1 MTGRTQGILMLLVAS
16 LIWGTAF
23 VAQSVGMEHVGPF
36 TFNGARFLVGALV
49 LTPVIWLNS
58 RTLSGKGKSEKPASS
73 KLLMK
78 GGLYCGLII
87 FVSSTLQQM
96 GILHTT
102 VGKAGFITSLYIV
115 IVPLLGLFLRKKVD
129 GLIWGCV
136 LLAVAGMYL
145 LCTNESFALNQ
156 GDLFILL
163 CAIGFATHILVID
176 HFSPLV
182 DGVKLSALQFL
193 ACSVL
198 STIAALLFEQ
208 PTWESI
214 LVAWKPI
221 LYTGLLSCGVAYTF
235 QILGQKYVVPVIASL
250 ILSLESVFAVLS
262 GWIILNE
269 VLTQKEMWGCVLLFI
284 AILLAQMPE
293 FFKKKKSEV

>member
-49 LTPVIWLNS
+49 LTPVVWINS
-58 RTLSGKGKSEKPASS
+58 RVKSGKEKSEKQSDP
-73 KLLMK
+73 KLLLK
-78 GGLYCGLII
+78 GGVYCGLII

-115 IVPLLGLFLRKKVD
+115 IVPLLGLFFRKKVD
-129 GLIWGCV
+129 GIIWGCV
-136 LLAVAGMYL
+136 LLAVVGMYL
-145 LCTNESFALNQ
+145 LCINESLALNQ
-156 GDLFILL
+156 GDFLILL

-182 DGVKLSALQFL
+182 DGVKLSAFQFL
-193 ACSVL
+193 VCSVA
-198 STIAALLFEQ
+198 STIAALVFEQ
-208 PTWESI
+208 PNLASI

-221 LYTGLLSCGVAYTF
+221 LYTGILSCGVAYTF
-235 QILGQKYVVPVIASL
+235 QILGQKYVAPVIASL

-269 VLTQKEMWGCVLLFI
+269 VLTQREIWGCVLIFI

-293 FFKKKKSEV
+293 FFKNKKSEI